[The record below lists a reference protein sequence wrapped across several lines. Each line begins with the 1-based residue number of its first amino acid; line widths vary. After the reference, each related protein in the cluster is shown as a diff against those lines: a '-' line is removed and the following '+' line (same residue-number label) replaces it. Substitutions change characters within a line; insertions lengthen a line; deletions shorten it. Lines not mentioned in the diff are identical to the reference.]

1 MERPVIIGIAGGT
14 ASGKTTL
21 AHKIEEKFKND
32 VIILSH
38 DFYYKSFTNVTR
50 AEREK
55 MNYDCPEAYETDLLV
70 RDIKALMAGQ
80 TIERPIYSYVERLR
94 EKETVTVKPK
104 PIIIVEGLLVLENQ
118 ELSNLMDIKI
128 FVDTDA
134 DLRLIR
140 LLERDTKERG
150 LDVEYI
156 IAKYKS
162 TLKPMH
168 EKYIEPCKEKAD
180 IIIHGDDEENIEAII
195 EKIKQARKNI

>member
-21 AHKIEEKFKND
+21 AHKIEEKFKSD

>member
-1 MERPVIIGIAGGT
+1 MEKPVIIGIAGGT

-80 TIERPIYSYVERLR
+80 TIERPIYSYIERLR
-94 EKETVTVKPK
+94 EKETVTVEPK
-104 PIIIVEGLLVLENQ
+104 SLIIVEGLLVLENQ
-118 ELSNLMDIKI
+118 ELSDLMDIKI

-195 EKIKQARKNI
+195 EKIEKVKNSI

>member
-1 MERPVIIGIAGGT
+1 MEKPVIIGIAGGT

-80 TIERPIYSYVERLR
+80 TIERPIYSYIERLR
-94 EKETVTVKPK
+94 EKETVTVEPK
-104 PIIIVEGLLVLENQ
+104 SLIIVEGLLVLENQ
-118 ELSNLMDIKI
+118 ELSDLMDIKI